1 MLLNVS
7 THQHFGK
14 RYICSI
20 NEKFICAFKA
30 LMFQLQ
36 NYLCNFRACVF
47 KFVCVLQG
55 EWSHFASLT
64 ELAQAL
70 LVSSEFP
77 LCLELV
83 QIYVGYHSLRAASAS
98 WLLVRAACFRVKER
112 IFFFALYLLGN
123 CSLSS
128 WKSTC
133 WRITWEKCYPNRLRL
148 CGTWKYIMLVCEWW
162 QYKKWRSVFLEE
174 GVKWHLVFL
183 SMCKSILP
191 FQSCSSFFPTGRSD
205 QELGVIE

>member
-1 MLLNVS
+1 MIPLCIIDRASSGFACFFWIPTV
-7 THQHFGK
+7 FGTGIDLC
-14 RYICSI
+14 RLSQPSSCLC
-20 NEKFICAFKA
+20 FLA
-30 LMFQLQ
+30 LGKGCLF
-36 NYLCNFRACVF
+36 
-47 KFVCVLQG
+47 QG
-55 EWSHFASLT
+55 ERENF
-64 ELAQAL
+64 
-70 LVSSEFP
+70 F
-77 LCLELV
+77 
-83 QIYVGYHSLRAASAS
+83 
-98 WLLVRAACFRVKER
+98 
-112 IFFFALYLLGN
+112 FFFALYLLGN
-123 CSLSS
+123 CSWSS

-183 SMCKSILP
+183 STCKSILP